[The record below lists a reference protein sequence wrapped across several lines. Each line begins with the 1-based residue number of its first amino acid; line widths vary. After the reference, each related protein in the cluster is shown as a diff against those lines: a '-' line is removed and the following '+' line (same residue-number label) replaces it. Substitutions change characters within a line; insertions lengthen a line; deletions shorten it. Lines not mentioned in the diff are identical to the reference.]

1 MGSGIAGIRDELI
14 QGAVLDGKV
23 QPREIAVR
31 AHPLRAS
38 LDCGLGR
45 LFGGH
50 LTAIAGRKSLRCAAL
65 PAGAGG
71 NTPPT
76 NFAVLHVKGP
86 TPVRS
91 RGVTL
96 FRPPT
101 RVWSSSVQGRRA
113 ASFISHPALFV
124 YKRTLRRTTLD
135 YAQCRF
141 ICGARACCC
150 SSCLNCF
157 VLWAVVL
164 GPHRCGPG
172 SPGSTDP
179 AGPDLVG
186 APALPPGDR
195 P

>member
-71 NTPPT
+71 NPPPA

-86 TPVRS
+86 APVRS

-96 FRPPT
+96 FRPP
-101 RVWSSSVQGRRA
+101 
-113 ASFISHPALFV
+113 P
-124 YKRTLRRTTLD
+124 
-135 YAQCRF
+135 
-141 ICGARACCC
+141 
-150 SSCLNCF
+150 
-157 VLWAVVL
+157 
-164 GPHRCGPG
+164 PG
-172 SPGSTDP
+172 GLTQLSPGPSS
-179 AGPDLVG
+179 
-186 APALPPGDR
+186 
-195 P
+195 